1 MKFWPQF
8 WQILEAIAKMASFG
22 SEEAMTASLAEKSC
36 KDVQLIIELNTT
48 HLERLRRTASEE
60 RTSGE
65 IQCS

>member
-1 MKFWPQF
+1 
-8 WQILEAIAKMASFG
+8 MASLG
-22 SEEAMTASLAEKSC
+22 SDEAMTPSLAEKSC

-65 IQCS
+65 ILGLNKLLETQKLDEF